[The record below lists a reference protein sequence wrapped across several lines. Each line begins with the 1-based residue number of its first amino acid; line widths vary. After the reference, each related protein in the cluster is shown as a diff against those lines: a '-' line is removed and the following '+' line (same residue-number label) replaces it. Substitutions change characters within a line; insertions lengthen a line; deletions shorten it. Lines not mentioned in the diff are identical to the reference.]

1 MAEAMGSTGEEDAAL
16 SDFEDGDL
24 EAAHVVLPTSSSEA
38 SEESLRAT
46 LLELESEKKARKAV
60 ETSKAELESAFSR
73 LKDLAHEALKKR
85 DEFARQRD
93 EVTRQRDDALHQKE
107 EACRGKEAIAQQLD
121 EALRLKE
128 DAIKHRDDI
137 LRQRNDLARQKDEI
151 HRLKEEATKARE
163 SSRSEIEA
171 AAQMLISGT
180 EKITSRVS
188 AIKNFGGGLPR
199 SSKHSGLA
207 AISYGAI
214 KRAEEIVEELLR
226 QNELI
231 SKGRNDVREQMEQRS
246 YQIAIEVSQLEAT
259 ITGLRE
265 ELGSK
270 CIESENLQK
279 LVLAKDGR
287 ISELETEMSEKL
299 DQEEKE
305 YHTLKRIA
313 DETEERLKNVELKI
327 EKQKPIISD
336 QLNHIFKAQEY
347 LQNIIKKIDGSAYDQ
362 SEFSEPL
369 FVSQD
374 LDLDKDLVASLAGAM
389 FVSELATVAE
399 KKIIIDQEKRNKE
412 KKELEDNIFC
422 LVAEKRDISALLQS
436 AVGEKV
442 GAENNFKEFVE
453 GNGEN
458 QTNIPQSNDAIL
470 DVAERGLPNT
480 GLDYRVGSLVGD
492 PDIVAINGTKGGGE
506 DGFGLASTLENI
518 MKSSRLEIANL
529 RRSLETLRAE
539 LEHLRRLSD
548 TQSKD
553 LAEKTLHIQE
563 LEERER
569 AATENVEGLMM
580 DITAAEEEIG
590 RWREAAEQE
599 AAAGKAVMEELQEET
614 TKLRRE
620 LEEMKLSLDEANNK
634 LKSKE
639 EMAAAA
645 MAARDTAEKSLHLA
659 DERSSRLRA
668 RIEELTRQLEELD
681 GGDEQRNLRKIRYA
695 CWPLQ
700 WLPVGMLGTY
710 IGSDRDE
717 NINSAEME
725 LSDPLLQSGRST

>member
-1 MAEAMGSTGEEDAAL
+1 MGSTGEEDAAL

-24 EAAHVVLPTSSSEA
+24 EAAPVVLPTSSSEA
-38 SEESLRAT
+38 SEESLRAA
-46 LLELESEKKARKAV
+46 LLELESEKKARKAA

-93 EVTRQRDDALHQKE
+93 EFARQRDDALHQKE
-107 EACRGKEAIAQQLD
+107 EACRGKETIAQQLD

-128 DAIKHRDDI
+128 DAIKQRDDI

-171 AAQMLISGT
+171 AAQMLINGT
-180 EKITSRVS
+180 EKIASRVS
-188 AIKNFGGGLPR
+188 AIKSFGGGLPR
-199 SSKHSGLA
+199 SSKHSGLV
-207 AISYGAI
+207 AIAYGAI

-231 SKGRNDVREQMEQRS
+231 TKGRNDVREQMEQRS

-270 CIESENLQK
+270 CIESDNLQK

-287 ISELETEMSEKL
+287 ISELESEMSEKL
-299 DQEEKE
+299 DLEEKE

-327 EKQKPIISD
+327 EKQKPIVSD
-336 QLNHIFKAQEY
+336 QLNHIFKAQEC

-374 LDLDKDLVASLAGAM
+374 LDLEKDLVASLAGAM

-412 KKELEDNIFC
+412 KKELEDNIFL
-422 LVAEKRDISALLQS
+422 LVAEKRDISALLRS

-442 GAENNFKEFVE
+442 GAENDFKELTE

-458 QTNIPQSNDAIL
+458 QTDSPQSNGAIL
-470 DVAERGLPNT
+470 DVAERGLQNT
-480 GLDYRVGSLVGD
+480 GLDFRVSSLVGD
-492 PDIVAINGTKGGGE
+492 PDVVSINGTKGGE
-506 DGFGLASTLENI
+506 DGYGLASTLENI
-518 MKSSRLEIANL
+518 MKTSRLEIAEL
-529 RRSLETLRAE
+529 RRTLETLRAE
-539 LEHLRRLSD
+539 LEHLRRLSE
-548 TQSKD
+548 TQTKD

-580 DITAAEEEIG
+580 DIAAAEEEIG

-599 AAAGKAVMEELQEET
+599 AAAGKAVMEEFQEEI

-620 LEEMKLSLDEANNK
+620 LEEMKQSLDEANNK

-659 DERSSRLRA
+659 DARSSRLRA

-681 GGDEQRNLRKIRYA
+681 GGDEQQNHRKMRYA

-717 NINSAEME
+717 NNNSAEME

>member
-24 EAAHVVLPTSSSEA
+24 EVAQVVLPTSSSEA
-38 SEESLRAT
+38 SEESLRAA

-85 DEFARQRD
+85 DEFA
-93 EVTRQRDDALHQKE
+93 RQRDDALHQKE

-188 AIKNFGGGLPR
+188 AIKSFGGGLPR

-207 AISYGAI
+207 AIAYGAI

-231 SKGRNDVREQMEQRS
+231 TKGRNDVREQMEQRS

-422 LVAEKRDISALLQS
+422 LVAEKRDISALLRS

-442 GAENNFKEFVE
+442 GAE
-453 GNGEN
+453 GIGEN
-458 QTNIPQSNDAIL
+458 QTNIPQSNGAIL

-480 GLDYRVGSLVGD
+480 ALDYRVGSLVGD
-492 PDIVAINGTKGGGE
+492 PDNVAINVTKGGE

-539 LEHLRRLSD
+539 LEHLRRLSE
-548 TQSKD
+548 TQSND

-599 AAAGKAVMEELQEET
+599 AAAGKAVMEELQEEI

-620 LEEMKLSLDEANNK
+620 LEEVRLSLDEANNK

-659 DERSSRLRA
+659 DERCSRLRA

-681 GGDEQRNLRKIRYA
+681 GGDEPRNLRKIRYA

-710 IGSDRDE
+710 MGSDRDE
-717 NINSAEME
+717 NSNSAEME

>member
-24 EAAHVVLPTSSSEA
+24 EVAQVVLPTSSSEA
-38 SEESLRAT
+38 SEESLRTA

-93 EVTRQRDDALHQKE
+93 EFARQRDDALHQKE

-188 AIKNFGGGLPR
+188 AIKSFGGGLPR

-207 AISYGAI
+207 AIAYGAI

-231 SKGRNDVREQMEQRS
+231 TKGRNDVREQMEQRS

-422 LVAEKRDISALLQS
+422 LVAEKRDISALLRS

-442 GAENNFKEFVE
+442 GAE
-453 GNGEN
+453 GIGEN
-458 QTNIPQSNDAIL
+458 QTNIPQSNGAIL

-480 GLDYRVGSLVGD
+480 ALDYRVGSLVGD
-492 PDIVAINGTKGGGE
+492 PDNVAINGTKGGGE

-539 LEHLRRLSD
+539 LEHLRRLSE

-599 AAAGKAVMEELQEET
+599 AAAGKAVMEELQEEI

-620 LEEMKLSLDEANNK
+620 LEEVRLSLDEANNK

-659 DERSSRLRA
+659 DERCSRLRA

-681 GGDEQRNLRKIRYA
+681 GGDEPRNLRKIRYA

-710 IGSDRDE
+710 MGSDRDE
-717 NINSAEME
+717 NSNSAEME

>member
-24 EAAHVVLPTSSSEA
+24 EVAQVVLPTSSSEA
-38 SEESLRAT
+38 SEESLRAA

-93 EVTRQRDDALHQKE
+93 EFARQRDDALHQKE

-188 AIKNFGGGLPR
+188 AIKSFGGGLPR

-207 AISYGAI
+207 AIAYGAI

-231 SKGRNDVREQMEQRS
+231 TKGRNDVREQMEQRS

-422 LVAEKRDISALLQS
+422 LVAEKRDISALLRS

-442 GAENNFKEFVE
+442 GAE
-453 GNGEN
+453 GIGEN
-458 QTNIPQSNDAIL
+458 QTNIRQSNGAIL
-470 DVAERGLPNT
+470 DVSERGLPNT
-480 GLDYRVGSLVGD
+480 ALDYRVGSLVGD
-492 PDIVAINGTKGGGE
+492 PDNVAINGTKGGGE

-539 LEHLRRLSD
+539 LEHLRRLSE

-599 AAAGKAVMEELQEET
+599 AAAGKAVMEELQEEI

-620 LEEMKLSLDEANNK
+620 LEEVRLSLDEANNK

-659 DERSSRLRA
+659 DERCSRLRA

-681 GGDEQRNLRKIRYA
+681 GGDELRNLRKTRYA

-710 IGSDRDE
+710 MGSDRDE
-717 NINSAEME
+717 NSNSAEME

>member
-24 EAAHVVLPTSSSEA
+24 EVAQVVLPTSSSEA
-38 SEESLRAT
+38 SEESLRAA

-93 EVTRQRDDALHQKE
+93 EFARQRDDALHQKE

-188 AIKNFGGGLPR
+188 AIKSFGGGLPR

-207 AISYGAI
+207 AIAYGAI

-231 SKGRNDVREQMEQRS
+231 TKGRNDVREQMEQRS

-422 LVAEKRDISALLQS
+422 LVAEKRDISALLRS

-442 GAENNFKEFVE
+442 GAE
-453 GNGEN
+453 GIGEN
-458 QTNIPQSNDAIL
+458 QTNIRQSNGAIL
-470 DVAERGLPNT
+470 DVSERGLPNT
-480 GLDYRVGSLVGD
+480 ALDYRVGSLVGD
-492 PDIVAINGTKGGGE
+492 PDNVAINVTKGGE

-539 LEHLRRLSD
+539 LEHLRRLSE
-548 TQSKD
+548 TQSND

-599 AAAGKAVMEELQEET
+599 AAAGKAVMEELQEEI

-620 LEEMKLSLDEANNK
+620 LEEVRLSLDEANNK

-659 DERSSRLRA
+659 DERCSRLRA

-681 GGDEQRNLRKIRYA
+681 GGDELRNLRKTRYA

-710 IGSDRDE
+710 MGSDRDE
-717 NINSAEME
+717 NSNSAEME

>member
-24 EAAHVVLPTSSSEA
+24 EVAQVVLPTSSSEA
-38 SEESLRAT
+38 SEESLRAA

-85 DEFARQRD
+85 DEFA
-93 EVTRQRDDALHQKE
+93 RQRDDALHQKE

-188 AIKNFGGGLPR
+188 AIKSFGGGLPR

-207 AISYGAI
+207 AIAYGAI

-231 SKGRNDVREQMEQRS
+231 TKGRNDVREQMEQRS

-422 LVAEKRDISALLQS
+422 LVAEKRDISALLRS

-442 GAENNFKEFVE
+442 GAE
-453 GNGEN
+453 GIGEN
-458 QTNIPQSNDAIL
+458 QTNIRQSNGAIL
-470 DVAERGLPNT
+470 DVSERGLPNT
-480 GLDYRVGSLVGD
+480 ALDYRVGSLVGD
-492 PDIVAINGTKGGGE
+492 PDNVAINVTKGGE

-539 LEHLRRLSD
+539 LEHLRRLSE

-599 AAAGKAVMEELQEET
+599 AAAGKAVMEELQEEI

-620 LEEMKLSLDEANNK
+620 LEEVRLSLDEANNK

-659 DERSSRLRA
+659 DERCSRLRA

-681 GGDEQRNLRKIRYA
+681 GGDELRNLRKTRYA

-710 IGSDRDE
+710 MGSDRDE
-717 NINSAEME
+717 NSNSAEME

>member
-1 MAEAMGSTGEEDAAL
+1 MADAMGSAGEEDAAL

-24 EAAHVVLPTSSSEA
+24 EAAPVVLPNSSSDA
-38 SEESLRAT
+38 SEESLRAA

-93 EVTRQRDDALHQKE
+93 EFARQRDDALHQKE
-107 EACRGKEAIAQQLD
+107 EACRGKEVIEQQLD

-128 DAIKHRDDI
+128 DAIKQRDEI

-171 AAQMLISGT
+171 AAQMLINMT

-188 AIKNFGGGLPR
+188 AIKSFGAGLPR
-199 SSKHSGLA
+199 SSKHSGLV
-207 AISYGAI
+207 AIAYGAT

-226 QNELI
+226 QNEI
-231 SKGRNDVREQMEQRS
+231 ITKGRNDVREQMEQRS

-270 CIESENLQK
+270 CIESDNLQK

-287 ISELETEMSEKL
+287 ISEMESEMSEKL

-313 DETEERLKNVELKI
+313 NETEERLKNVELKI
-327 EKQKPIISD
+327 EKQKPIVSD
-336 QLNHIFKAQEY
+336 QLNHIFKAQEC

-374 LDLDKDLVASLAGAM
+374 LDIDKDLVASLAGAM

-412 KKELEDNIFC
+412 KEELEDNIVC
-422 LVAEKRDISALLQS
+422 LVAEKRDISALLRS
-436 AVGEKV
+436 AVGEKE
-442 GAENNFKEFVE
+442 GAEKDFKELPE
-453 GNGEN
+453 SNGEN
-458 QTNIPQSNDAIL
+458 QIDSPQSNGSIL
-470 DVAERGLPNT
+470 DVAERDLQNT
-480 GLDYRVGSLVGD
+480 RLDFRAGSLVGD
-492 PDIVAINGTKGGGE
+492 PDIVSINGIKGGE
-506 DGFGLASTLENI
+506 DGFGLASALGNI
-518 MKSSRLEIANL
+518 MKTSRLEIAEL
-529 RRSLETLRAE
+529 QRTRETLRAE
-539 LEHLRRLSD
+539 LEHLRRLSE
-548 TQSKD
+548 TQNKD

-563 LEERER
+563 LEEKER

-580 DITAAEEEIG
+580 DIAAAEEEIG

-599 AAAGKAVMEELQEET
+599 AAAGKAVMEEFQEEI

-620 LEEMKLSLDEANNK
+620 LEEIKQSLDEANNK

-659 DERSSRLRA
+659 DARSSRLRA
-668 RIEELTRQLEELD
+668 RVEELTRQLEELD
-681 GGDEQRNLRKIRYA
+681 GGDEQQNIRKMRYA

-700 WLPVGMLGTY
+700 WLPIGMLGTY

-717 NINSAEME
+717 NNNSADVE